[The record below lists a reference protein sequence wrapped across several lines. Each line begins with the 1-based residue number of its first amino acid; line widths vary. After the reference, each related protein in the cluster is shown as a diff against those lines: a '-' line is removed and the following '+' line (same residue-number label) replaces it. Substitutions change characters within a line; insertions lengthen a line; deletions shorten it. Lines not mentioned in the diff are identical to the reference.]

1 MWTLRKNNYIFI
13 LKRTFVISI
22 FLFVTFF
29 LNSLTSAQIVKVT
42 RNDTTSLSIVDTA
55 RHSTTDSA
63 SSTYPISSDK
73 LESAVH
79 YQAIDSIVY
88 DAKLK
93 RLLLYS
99 GAVISYEEIKVTSDF
114 IAYDQDSSTLSAH
127 KDTTIINEDTTH
139 HENRIAQGSESSTFS
154 DLKYNFKSKRA
165 LVENAYSQYGDGFI
179 LSEQVKRNNDN
190 TINGY
195 KNLYT
200 TCNAVHPH
208 FGIAARRVKI
218 IPNKV
223 AVTGSANLV
232 VEDVPTPLYLP
243 FGLFPLKQG
252 QRSGFKL
259 PTYDMS
265 ENLGFGL
272 REGGYYFAVSEHV
285 DLLVLAD
292 IYALGT
298 WRTNIISNYSYR
310 YRFNGGLN
318 FNFGYNKIGESFEAG
333 NQSFRTYHLSWN
345 HSINPNIIPGSNFM
359 AHVDIGSSKYNTYN
373 TYDMATHLN
382 NTFSSTIS
390 YSKSWTGKPFNFSA
404 ALRTNQNT
412 GTGFVNITLPEINFS
427 ATQLFPFQF
436 RKDIIKPRW
445 YEKIGAS
452 YTFSA
457 VNNLSFTD
465 SLFDINKLRFEDFQN
480 GMKHSL
486 PITANYNILKYVNL
500 SFGASYNEYWYTK
513 KYFKQY
519 NFNEL
524 KLDTTMNTG
533 FFTARD
539 FGVSSSMSTR
549 IYGIKLFKH
558 GAIKG
563 IRHVLT
569 PSIGFSY
576 RPDFGSSPFQYYYNS
591 FTDSNYTNSRLNYFE
606 GNPFNVYPPDGKSGG
621 INFSLGNTLQMKI
634 RSKKDT
640 ISGTRKVN
648 LIDGLD
654 MSTFYNIAADSNK
667 WSNLA
672 LSYRTTLFENIRLSG
687 DMNYSFYAINKQNG
701 RRIAAFEYAETG
713 KLLRFQ
719 SAGIAVS
726 AELPVRK
733 NKSALSKADDK
744 QKLAIGKNYDSYV
757 DFNIPWSLRL
767 NYSVRFSKVYLI
779 AAQKDTITKSQD
791 INFTSDVTLTPKWKI
806 GLSSGYNFDDKKLT
820 YTSFNIYRDLHCWEM
835 KLNLIPFGFLRSY
848 NFTLN
853 VKSAVLQDLKL
864 VRRKDFR
871 DFL

>member
-1 MWTLRKNNYIFI
+1 
-13 LKRTFVISI
+13 
-22 FLFVTFF
+22 
-29 LNSLTSAQIVKVT
+29 
-42 RNDTTSLSIVDTA
+42 
-55 RHSTTDSA
+55 
-63 SSTYPISSDK
+63 
-73 LESAVH
+73 
-79 YQAIDSIVY
+79 
-88 DAKLK
+88 
-93 RLLLYS
+93 
-99 GAVISYEEIKVTSDF
+99 
-114 IAYDQDSSTLSAH
+114 
-127 KDTTIINEDTTH
+127 
-139 HENRIAQGSESSTFS
+139 
-154 DLKYNFKSKRA
+154 
-165 LVENAYSQYGDGFI
+165 
-179 LSEQVKRNNDN
+179 
-190 TINGY
+190 
-195 KNLYT
+195 
-200 TCNAVHPH
+200 
-208 FGIAARRVKI
+208 
-218 IPNKV
+218 
-223 AVTGSANLV
+223 
-232 VEDVPTPLYLP
+232 
-243 FGLFPLKQG
+243 
-252 QRSGFKL
+252 
-259 PTYDMS
+259 
-265 ENLGFGL
+265 
-272 REGGYYFAVSEHV
+272 
-285 DLLVLAD
+285 
-292 IYALGT
+292 
-298 WRTNIISNYSYR
+298 
-310 YRFNGGLN
+310 
-318 FNFGYNKIGESFEAG
+318 
-333 NQSFRTYHLSWN
+333 
-345 HSINPNIIPGSNFM
+345 
-359 AHVDIGSSKYNTYN
+359 
-373 TYDMATHLN
+373 
-382 NTFSSTIS
+382 
-390 YSKSWTGKPFNFSA
+390 
-404 ALRTNQNT
+404 
-412 GTGFVNITLPEINFS
+412 
-427 ATQLFPFQF
+427 
-436 RKDIIKPRW
+436 
-445 YEKIGAS
+445 
-452 YTFSA
+452 
-457 VNNLSFTD
+457 
-465 SLFDINKLRFEDFQN
+465 
-480 GMKHSL
+480 MKHSL
-486 PITANYNILKYVNL
+486 PINANYNILKYVNL
-500 SFGASYNEYWYTK
+500 SFGATYNEYWYTK

-524 KLDTTMNTG
+524 KLDTNMNTG

-848 NFTLN
+848 NFSLN